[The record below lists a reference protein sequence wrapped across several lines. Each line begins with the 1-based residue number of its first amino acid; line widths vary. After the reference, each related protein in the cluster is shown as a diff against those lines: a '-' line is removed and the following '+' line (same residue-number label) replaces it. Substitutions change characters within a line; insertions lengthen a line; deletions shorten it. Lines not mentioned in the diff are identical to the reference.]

1 MTALYIIGI
10 IVGLGIIIGLGY
22 YLWDV
27 SLEKYDYNIFNWGNI
42 IRGVIALICLW
53 FALVMV
59 ESEDGSSIVWLITSG
74 IMWLWT
80 FIATMIRTNFFIA
93 LFSLIYQFFAAFFIL
108 KLLNKVFKG

>member
-10 IVGLGIIIGLGY
+10 IIGLIAFVGLGY
-22 YLWDV
+22 YLWNL

-42 IRGVIALICLW
+42 IRGVVALICLW

-59 ESEDGSSIVWLITSG
+59 ESEDGSSIVLLITSG

-80 FIATMIRTNFFIA
+80 FIATMIRTNFLIA
-93 LFSLIYQFFAAFFIL
+93 IFSLIYQFFAAIFIL
-108 KLLNKVFKG
+108 KLLNKILKG